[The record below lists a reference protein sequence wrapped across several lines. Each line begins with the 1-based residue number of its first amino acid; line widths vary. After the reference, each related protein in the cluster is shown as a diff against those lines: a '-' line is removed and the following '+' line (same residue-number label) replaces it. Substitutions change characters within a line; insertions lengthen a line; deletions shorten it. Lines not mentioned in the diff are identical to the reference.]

1 MYANNIEQLHS
12 FVIFTILGILIGII
26 FDIFRILRKTFKTSD
41 IITYIQDV
49 IFWIITGGLI
59 LFSIFIFN
67 NGELRFYL
75 FIGIV
80 IGLVVY
86 MLYLSKYFIKI
97 NIFIINW
104 IKKIISKILHII
116 LKPVKIFFIFIKKI
130 LFKPISFIFINF
142 KKSFTKIFKLS
153 KNIKILNKKLDKN
166 KGI

>member
-1 MYANNIEQLHS
+1 MYANNIEQLQS
-12 FVIFTILGILIGII
+12 FLIFTILGILIGII
-26 FDIFRILRKTFKTSD
+26 FDIFRILRKTFKTAD

-75 FIGIV
+75 FIGIF

-86 MLYLSKYFIKI
+86 MLSLSKYFIKI
-97 NIFIINW
+97 NVFIINL
-104 IKKIISKILHII
+104 IKKIISKILQII

-130 LFKPISFIFINF
+130 IFKPISFIFINF

-153 KNIKILNKKLDKN
+153 KNIKIINKKLDKN